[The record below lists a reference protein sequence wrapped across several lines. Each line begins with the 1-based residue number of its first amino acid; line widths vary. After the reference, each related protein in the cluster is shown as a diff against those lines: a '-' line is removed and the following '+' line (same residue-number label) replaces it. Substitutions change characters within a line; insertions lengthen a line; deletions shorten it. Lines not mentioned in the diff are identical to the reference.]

1 VSNYDADRLYQ
12 LLPAVYRQRD
22 VEQGYPLRDLV
33 EILAGQAMLLEQDIF
48 QLYENWF
55 IETCEPWVVP
65 YIGDLIGVRGTNG
78 AVSSRAEVAN
88 TLGYRQAKGTAAM
101 LERLTRDVTGWPARV
116 VEYFERLETTQY
128 ANHVRLANL
137 RTPDL
142 RRANQLELLGGPF
155 ETANHTAE
163 VRRIAVEAGRYN
175 IMNVGLFLWRLQ
187 AYFVEKSTAGAT
199 AQPADGRYFFRPL
212 GDDAPLFNRP
222 QAETD
227 STQLAGEVN
236 VPGRLRRRPLYR
248 ELEAARQSLADQ
260 QAISSVYFGSQPV
273 FQVFV
278 RNQAGDPLTEIPPQE
293 ILICDLGV
301 GHSPVVFPGVWR
313 RPPKTKQYLPS
324 NGSPAVNLPIQV
336 AVDPVLGRLA
346 FPIGVLPAE
355 VRVSYRYGFSDDLG
369 GGPYQREDS
378 FTQIAGETTFRV
390 GESAGPGGSITIQG
404 ALDKWNGA
412 GSAVIEI
419 LDSRTYAE
427 ALNVPKI
434 PAKGRLEIRAADEQ
448 RPCLLLPGELI
459 VSGWEL
465 SGFEINGLLVAGG
478 PLHLTGQLDHIRL
491 QHTTLAPGRS
501 LPALIVDPGAAKV
514 SLDRSILGAVRTNP
528 ETQVEI
534 SDSIVDAIDSQGKNA
549 LTAYA
554 ATLAATSPVAPDG
567 TLPGGPLTV
576 SRCTVIGDVLT
587 TELAL
592 AENSLFLSPVTALRR
607 QEGCVRFDHV
617 PQGSRTPRR
626 YHCQPVV
633 PDGASAAEA
642 LALAAQVRPR
652 FTSLR
657 YGDPGYCQLTIDT
670 ASEIRRGA
678 EDESEMGAFSSLKQ
692 PQRED
697 GLRIRL
703 DEYLRVGLE
712 AGIFFAT

>member
-1 VSNYDADRLYQ
+1 VSNYDADRLYD

-22 VEQGYPLRDLV
+22 AELAADLRLEQGPLRGLV
-33 EILAGQAMLLEQDIF
+33 EILAGQAMLLESDIL

-65 YIGDLIGVRGTNG
+65 YIGDLIGVRGTQG

-88 TLGYRQAKGTAAM
+88 TLRYRQSKGTAAM
-101 LERLTRDVTGWPARV
+101 LELLARDVTGWPARV

-142 RRANQLELLGGPF
+142 RRTNELELLGGPF

-163 VRRIAVEAGRYN
+163 VRRIAVERGRYN
-175 IMNVGLFLWRLQ
+175 IPNLGIFLWRLQ
-187 AYFVEKSTAGAT
+187 AYFVEKSTACA
-199 AQPADGRYFFRPL
+199 AAHPADGRYFFSPL

-222 QAETD
+222 QAEAD

-236 VPGRLRRRPLYR
+236 VPGRLRRRPLYL
-248 ELEAARQSLADQ
+248 ELEAVRQSLADQ

-278 RNQAGDPLTEIPPQE
+278 RKQTGGPLTEISPQE
-293 ILICDLGV
+293 ILICDLDV
-301 GHSPVVFPGVWR
+301 GHPPVVFPGIWR
-313 RPPKTKQYLPS
+313 RPPKTKPYLPS
-324 NGSPAVNLPIQV
+324 ASGPAVVLPIQV

-355 VRVSYRYGFSDDLG
+355 VRVSYHYGFSDDLG
-369 GGPYQREDS
+369 GGPYERQAS
-378 FTQIAGETTFRV
+378 FTPITK
-390 GESAGPGGSITIQG
+390 ESPFWVGPGGYDTIQA
-404 ALDKWNGA
+404 ALDKWHGA

-427 ALNVPKI
+427 ALTVPEI
-434 PAKGRLEIRAADEQ
+434 PAEEILAGNRERHRLEIRAADKQ
-448 RPCLLLPGELI
+448 RPTLFLPGDLAI
-459 VSGWEL
+459 SGGVG
-465 SGFEINGLLVAGG
+465 SGFELNGLLVSGG
-478 PLHLTGQLDHIRL
+478 SLRLTGRLDSVRL
-491 QHTTLAPGRS
+491 QHTTLAPGKS
-501 LPALIVDPGAAKV
+501 MPALIVESGFAKV
-514 SLDRSILGAVRTNP
+514 SISRSILGAVRTDP
-528 ETQVEI
+528 ETQVEM
-534 SDSIVDAIDSQGKNA
+534 SDSIVDAVDGAGKVQI
-549 LTAYA
+549 AYA
-554 ATLAATSPVAPDG
+554 ALDG
-567 TLPGGPLTV
+567 KSPGGPLTL

-592 AENSLFLSPVTALRR
+592 AENSLFLNAVTAQRR
-607 QEGCVRFDHV
+607 QEGCVRFCHV
-617 PQGSRTPRR
+617 PPRSHTPRR
-626 YHCQPVV
+626 YRCQPE
-633 PDGASAAEA
+633 DGAAA
-642 LALAAQVRPR
+642 LRPL

-657 YGDPGYCQLTIDT
+657 YGDPGYCQLTAGT
-670 ASEIRRGA
+670 PREIRRGA
-678 EDESEMGAFSSLKQ
+678 EDESEMGAFSSLHQ

-697 GLRIRL
+697 ALRIRL

-712 AGIFFAT
+712 AGIFFVT